1 MKTIRSSALWALI
14 CPPWSSTIS
23 LAMASPRPRGVKAV
37 KLLEKPFEL
46 LSRYRVSVVCESDLS
61 PAVFYAE
68 ADADLAVRVTVI
80 HGVAQEVVKDAL

>member
-1 MKTIRSSALWALI
+1 MPAVELDYLLGYGKSEAGTACAARA
-14 CPPWSSTIS
+14 
-23 LAMASPRPRGVKAV
+23 RGVEAV
-37 KLLEKPFEL
+37 KLLKKPFEL

-61 PAVFYAE
+61 PVVFYAE